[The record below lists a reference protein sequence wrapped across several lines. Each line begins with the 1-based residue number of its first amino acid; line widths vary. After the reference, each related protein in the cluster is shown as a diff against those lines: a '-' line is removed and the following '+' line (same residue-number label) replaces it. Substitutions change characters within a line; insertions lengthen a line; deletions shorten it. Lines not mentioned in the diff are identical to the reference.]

1 MELGQLLL
9 GQIPEALYFAIF
21 MIFVKQLKEK
31 RILFTL
37 ITIIEYA
44 LLFNLFK
51 DSYVS
56 HIIFFI
62 FTYCLLK
69 ILYKEKCQITD
80 IFTLGVA
87 SLILILTSAILYV
100 IVWKTVNIF
109 IIYVVL
115 HRIILFLILCIF
127 KDELPKIQSL
137 YKKLWNRNDN
147 IPKKMKST
155 TFRSFNLV
163 VFNLMFYI
171 INLGILYVL
180 FTRR

>member
-51 DSYVS
+51 DSYIS

-69 ILYKEKCQITD
+69 ILYNESIQNIVNMCINSNVTNTRTTYKNLSISNLNGPLYNTKFNNSYYSNRLSE
-80 IFTLGVA
+80 
-87 SLILILTSAILYV
+87 LTAAGWTY
-100 IVWKTVNIF
+100 
-109 IIYVVL
+109 
-115 HRIILFLILCIF
+115 
-127 KDELPKIQSL
+127 
-137 YKKLWNRNDN
+137 
-147 IPKKMKST
+147 
-155 TFRSFNLV
+155 
-163 VFNLMFYI
+163 
-171 INLGILYVL
+171 
-180 FTRR
+180 